1 MYVWRVEDNFGRLFS
16 PMGPEDP
23 SQVGV
28 LGGSDLYIL
37 SSLAD
42 RTVYFITT
50 YY

>member
-1 MYVWRVEDNFGRLFS
+1 MEGRGQLWKIVLS
-16 PMGPEDP
+16 PMGPKDP